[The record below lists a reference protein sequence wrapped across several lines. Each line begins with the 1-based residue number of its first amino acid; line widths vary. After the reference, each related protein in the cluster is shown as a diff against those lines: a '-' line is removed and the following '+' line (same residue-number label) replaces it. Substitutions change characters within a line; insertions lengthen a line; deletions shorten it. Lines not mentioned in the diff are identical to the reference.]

1 MSQPQQQLP
10 GAVIILA
17 LSIAT
22 LAAVLA
28 GMERGRS
35 RRHARGWHTASSG
48 TFPDQPSVS
57 NESCRPRSPALHAAG
72 TAWAPTT
79 MPSDSAVPGGCV
91 DQGEVRAAV
100 GAPPSAEA
108 ASVGPAAQGQRL
120 EILVHNISHKDMVL
134 SLRRTRR
141 AAKPLPQRPAGQA
154 ISNVIDA
161 VSCST
166 TDTFT
171 RRVFAAHAHTR
182 TYAANTRSY
191 ARHNTK
197 RFRAGDAEFAHSPRQ
212 EPPASSCYA

>member
-1 MSQPQQQLP
+1 MELVSVDMSHPQQQLP

-35 RRHARGWHTASSG
+35 RRHARGRHAASSA
-48 TFPDQPSVS
+48 TFPDQRAGS
-57 NESCRPRSPALHAAG
+57 NESCRSRSPAQHAAR
-72 TAWAPTT
+72 TESAPTT
-79 MPSDSAVPGGCV
+79 MPPEAAVPGGCG
-91 DQGEVRAAV
+91 DQGGVRVAV
-100 GAPPSAEA
+100 TATPSAEA
-108 ASVGPAAQGQRL
+108 VSAGPAAQGQRL

-141 AAKPLPQRPAGQA
+141 AAKPLPQRPAGKA

-166 TDTFT
+166 SNQLT
-171 RRVFAAHAHTR
+171 RHVC
-182 TYAANTRSY
+182 
-191 ARHNTK
+191 ARHILVRMYVCTCDQYETFS
-197 RFRAGDAEFAHSPRQ
+197 RTLAIV
-212 EPPASSCYA
+212 